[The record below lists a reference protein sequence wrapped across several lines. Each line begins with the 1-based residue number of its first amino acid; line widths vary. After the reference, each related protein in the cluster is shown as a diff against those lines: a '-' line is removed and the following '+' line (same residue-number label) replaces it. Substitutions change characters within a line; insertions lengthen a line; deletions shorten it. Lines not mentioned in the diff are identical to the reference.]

1 LKERR
6 GREKLSLAKTKQRE
20 TESDVKEELPTK
32 SSPYL

>member
-1 LKERR
+1 LKER